1 MPASLDPHGRLD
13 LEAYFARIGFP
24 GPGAPDVGT
33 LEALCL
39 RHAGAIPFEN
49 LDPLAGR
56 AVDLEL
62 GALEAKLVKGG
73 RGGYCFEHNLLFGAV
88 LERLGLGVELR
99 EARVL
104 RGVAE
109 GQVLPRTHGVL
120 EVEAGGRGWLVDVGF
135 GAEGLLGPVPLDGT
149 PVHRHGETWRLRED
163 GRLQADLGQGW
174 VDLYELQPARVFAA
188 DWRMANHFTA
198 THPDSRFRKTLTVQ
212 VAVPGAR
219 RALRGL
225 TLALPGVPDRAVDPG
240 DLPEIIRSVFGL
252 DPGPGLLDVCIKRLK
267 DNG

>member
-1 MPASLDPHGRLD
+1 MPASLDPARRLD
-13 LEAYFARIGFP
+13 LEAYLGRIGFA
-24 GPGAPDVGT
+24 GPRTPDLKT

-56 AVDLEL
+56 GVDLDL

-88 LERLGLGVELR
+88 LERLGLPVELR

-120 EVEAGGRGWLVDVGF
+120 EVEAGGRAWLVDVGF

-149 PVHRHGETWRLRED
+149 PVQRHGETWCLEGGRLR
-163 GRLQADLGQGW
+163 ADLGRGW
-174 VDLYELQPARVFAA
+174 VDMYEVQPGRVHPV
-188 DWRMANHFTA
+188 DWRMANHFTS
-198 THPDSRFRKTLTVQ
+198 THPDSRFRRTLTVQ
-212 VAVPGAR
+212 VAAPGAR

-225 TLALPGVPDRAVDPG
+225 TLAQPGEADRQVLPG
-240 DLPEIIRSVFGL
+240 DLPGILRTVFGL
-252 DPGPGLLDVCIKRLK
+252 DPDPVLLGICINSLEDK
-267 DNG
+267 G